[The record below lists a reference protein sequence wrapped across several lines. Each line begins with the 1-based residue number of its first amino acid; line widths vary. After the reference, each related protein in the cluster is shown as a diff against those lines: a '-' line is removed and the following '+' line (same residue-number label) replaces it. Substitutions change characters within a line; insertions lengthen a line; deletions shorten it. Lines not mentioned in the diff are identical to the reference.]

1 MTFRRV
7 MLVVLPFLAVVFV
20 FMVLRTWYREW
31 EAGFPAEG
39 PVASGGALQKPA
51 GGGAEM
57 ETGSGTGHEI
67 STNVNLIRKDREGR
81 PEMQFLAERI
91 VHTEKNTSDITRPRI
106 RFFSRNGEV
115 ITLSADYGHAVTKGA
130 VTDISNIESGRL
142 WGNVIL
148 IHHGKNYEDPADDIL
163 VGLEDLVFNN
173 ETYEL
178 ATDGPVVMVG
188 REMDLTARRMQ
199 MVLDRK
205 TRRIDTMTF
214 YEDILIT
221 LEAGDRLQMGLGV
234 RPKAAP
240 AAESPTAPAPP
251 APLGLGPASP
261 PPAPAA
267 SPGKASPEAA
277 TAPKGAPPPEQ
288 PPAPEA
294 KKGGD
299 LWRIDLG
306 GDVDARQMDQRLL
319 CDQLTL
325 YNETARRAVQRG
337 CRNRRTGSPA
347 SRRYAR
353 HVRTLSHS
361 APSGCP

>member
-1 MTFRRV
+1 
-7 MLVVLPFLAVVFV
+7 MLVVLPVLAVVFV

-31 EAGFPAEG
+31 EAGSPAEV
-39 PVASGGALQKPA
+39 PDVSGGAIQKPA

-106 RFFSRNGEV
+106 RFFSRSGEV

-130 VTDISNIESGRL
+130 VTDISSIESGRL

-163 VGLEDLVFNN
+163 VGLEDLTFNN

-188 REMDLTARRMQ
+188 REMDLTARRMK

-214 YEDILIT
+214 Y
-221 LEAGDRLQMGLGV
+221 
-234 RPKAAP
+234 
-240 AAESPTAPAPP
+240 
-251 APLGLGPASP
+251 
-261 PPAPAA
+261 
-267 SPGKASPEAA
+267 
-277 TAPKGAPPPEQ
+277 
-288 PPAPEA
+288 
-294 KKGGD
+294 
-299 LWRIDLG
+299 
-306 GDVDARQMDQRLL
+306 
-319 CDQLTL
+319 
-325 YNETARRAVQRG
+325 
-337 CRNRRTGSPA
+337 
-347 SRRYAR
+347 
-353 HVRTLSHS
+353 
-361 APSGCP
+361 